1 LYDRSRRLLLGDEA
15 EPRGEVPPL
24 LEAAAGTDGC
34 HHRAGDDRADTRH
47 GHQAL
52 AGGIVRSLHGL
63 SDGLSIAEVVLVS
76 LQERLDVLGGD
87 QPNVVPEWLDLAG
100 YVMRARTRP
109 GLEAEKAGRQ
119 IDKPAEKLVARYI
132 TIAPRLSRPTRWKVF
147 LPMSRPMVATG
158 SDDR

>member
-1 LYDRSRRLLLGDEA
+1 
-15 EPRGEVPPL
+15 
-24 LEAAAGTDGC
+24 
-34 HHRAGDDRADTRH
+34 
-47 GHQAL
+47 
-52 AGGIVRSLHGL
+52 LHGL
-63 SDGLSIAEVVLVS
+63 SDGLSISEVVLVS
-76 LQERLDVLGGD
+76 LQKWLDVLGGD

-158 SDDR
+158 SNSLMGVHRELLEL